1 MKITLEQKD
10 LLEIYGQLGVVG
22 GSAVMVQFAEVDK
35 KKMLENIEKA
45 ISEIKKILDNAVIT
59 SQLRGLARP
68 FFFLK
73 KCKRFQ
79 IRFATIAKNVSV
91 IIKKVFKSVDLFYKL
106 WYNIY
111 VRWLIPYDSPC
122 PLA

>member
-22 GSAVMVQFAEVDK
+22 GSAVMVQFSEVDK

-59 SQLRGLARP
+59 S
-68 FFFLK
+68 
-73 KCKRFQ
+73 
-79 IRFATIAKNVSV
+79 
-91 IIKKVFKSVDLFYKL
+91 
-106 WYNIY
+106 
-111 VRWLIPYDSPC
+111 
-122 PLA
+122 

>member
-45 ISEIKKILDNAVIT
+45 ISEIKKILDNAVI
-59 SQLRGLARP
+59 
-68 FFFLK
+68 
-73 KCKRFQ
+73 
-79 IRFATIAKNVSV
+79 
-91 IIKKVFKSVDLFYKL
+91 KS
-106 WYNIY
+106 
-111 VRWLIPYDSPC
+111 
-122 PLA
+122 

>member
-59 SQLRGLARP
+59 S
-68 FFFLK
+68 
-73 KCKRFQ
+73 
-79 IRFATIAKNVSV
+79 
-91 IIKKVFKSVDLFYKL
+91 
-106 WYNIY
+106 
-111 VRWLIPYDSPC
+111 
-122 PLA
+122 

>member
-45 ISEIKKILDNAVIT
+45 ISEIKKILDNAIIT
-59 SQLRGLARP
+59 
-68 FFFLK
+68 
-73 KCKRFQ
+73 
-79 IRFATIAKNVSV
+79 
-91 IIKKVFKSVDLFYKL
+91 
-106 WYNIY
+106 
-111 VRWLIPYDSPC
+111 
-122 PLA
+122 

>member
-45 ISEIKKILDNAVIT
+45 ISEIKNILDNAVIT
-59 SQLRGLARP
+59 S
-68 FFFLK
+68 
-73 KCKRFQ
+73 
-79 IRFATIAKNVSV
+79 
-91 IIKKVFKSVDLFYKL
+91 
-106 WYNIY
+106 
-111 VRWLIPYDSPC
+111 
-122 PLA
+122 